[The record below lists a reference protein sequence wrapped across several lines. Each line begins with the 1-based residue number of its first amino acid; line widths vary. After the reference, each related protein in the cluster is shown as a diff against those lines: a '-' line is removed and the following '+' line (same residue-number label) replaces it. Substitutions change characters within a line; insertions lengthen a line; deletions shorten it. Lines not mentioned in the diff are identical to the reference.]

1 MMRGKSDPDS
11 ASCWVAPTRAS
22 GPRLGYGT
30 LSNGAHE
37 LAPHDPATTPA
48 VERADGADR
57 GRGALEGKHL
67 LFVDDEL
74 DHSLELHELL
84 VEELGISGTVVN
96 TGAKALAVVEI
107 VRPDLVVLD
116 LNMPGMDGL
125 DLFKHLRVRLRGLPV
140 IVITGFDV
148 GHPAVVA
155 IVGTV
160 HTAYVAKPV
169 VPVELIAAITGLI
182 GDCGSSR
189 AAT

>member
-1 MMRGKSDPDS
+1 MMHGKPDPDS
-11 ASCWVAPTRAS
+11 ASCWVAPTRRS
-22 GPRLGYGT
+22 GPRLGYGIP
-30 LSNGAHE
+30 SNGAHE
-37 LAPHDPATTPA
+37 LAPYDPATT
-48 VERADGADR
+48 ADR

-67 LFVDDEL
+67 LFVDGEL
-74 DHSLELHELL
+74 DHSLDLHELL

-96 TGAKALAVVEI
+96 CGAKALAVLEI

-140 IVITGFDV
+140 IVLTGFDI

-169 VPVELIAAITGLI
+169 VPGELIAAITGLI
-182 GDCGSSR
+182 GDRGAWS